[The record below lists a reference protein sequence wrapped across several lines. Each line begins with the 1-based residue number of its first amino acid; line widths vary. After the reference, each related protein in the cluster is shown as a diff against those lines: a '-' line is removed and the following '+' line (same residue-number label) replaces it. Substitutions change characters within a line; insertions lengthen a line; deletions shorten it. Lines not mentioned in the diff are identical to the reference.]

1 MITKAP
7 IKLSNQ
13 YEQLTFANS
22 ARIAFKLL
30 LKHLKF
36 KAEQKILLPAYIGIT
51 DREGSGVIDPIQ
63 ALSIKYEF
71 YSINKNFKVDCNE
84 IESKLRTKRYKALL
98 VIHYFGFVH
107 CKIQHLKRICEQ
119 YNVVLIED
127 CAHSFNS
134 SHMDRK
140 LGDFG
145 DFSFFSIHKFLAVE
159 NGAYL
164 KNNTNDCI
172 EEEIENHDKIK
183 RETLESVFTSKLDMI
198 SDIRIKNY
206 NYLYEKLSNISEV
219 EVLFP
224 YIEDGIVPM
233 NFPILLPETI
243 REKLYF
249 YLMELQIPTIALYY
263 RLIEDIKLEEFAY
276 SHYLSQNI
284 LNLPIHQSIS
294 FADIDFIVEQIVLFF
309 KSN

>member
-1 MITKAP
+1 MITKSP
-7 IKLSNQ
+7 VKVLNH
-13 YEQLTFANS
+13 YEQLTFTNS

-36 KAEQKILLPAYIGIT
+36 KNEEKILLPAYIGIT

-63 ALSIKYEF
+63 SLSIKYEF
-71 YSINKNFKVDCNE
+71 YSINNNFKIDCEE
-84 IESKLRTKRYKALL
+84 IESRLKTKQYKALL
-98 VIHYFGFVH
+98 IIHYFGFVH
-107 CKIQHLKRICEQ
+107 CNMQLVKTICEKH
-119 YNVVLIED
+119 NVVLIED

-134 SHMDRK
+134 YHRDRK

-145 DFSFFSIHKFLAVE
+145 DFSFFSIHKFFALE
-159 NGAYL
+159 NGGYL

-172 EEEIENHDKIK
+172 NEELENHDKIK
-183 RETLESVFTSKLDMI
+183 SETLESVFKGKLNMI
-198 SDIRIKNY
+198 SEIRVKNY
-206 NYLYEKLSNISEV
+206 NYLNEKLSSISEV

-224 YIEDGIVPM
+224 KIEDGIVPM
-233 NFPILLPETI
+233 NFPILLPENI

-249 YLMELQIPTIALYY
+249 YLMEIQIPTIALYY
-263 RLIEDIKLEEFAY
+263 RLIEDIKMEEFAY

-294 FADIDFIVEQIVLFF
+294 FDDIDFIVGQIVLFF